1 MTQAT
6 RAHLIDEVREL
17 IAERERDG
25 IVGLAGEVSPA
36 EWAELIPRLDG
47 MEVATLV
54 TWLPEELLADT
65 LAEIDPVQAARILR
79 ALSRAAAADI
89 LEEMDP
95 DDATDIIGQ
104 LRGAEAEQILTEME
118 PSEAAE
124 IRELLEYP
132 ADTAG
137 GIMTPAYVAVR
148 PDMTVEAAERLLRR
162 LVEEAETVYYVYVVD
177 EQRHL
182 LGVLSLHRLVLVPPK
197 TKVRDV
203 MVTDVVRV
211 RADADRES
219 VARLLMDRNFLAVP
233 VVDDQ
238 DRLLGIITQDDVADV
253 LEAEAT
259 EDFERIGGSEPI
271 SVPYRLA
278 SVPLLFRRRIVWL
291 LLLFVAQAYTG
302 SVLEAFQSTLTQ
314 VVALTFFIPLLIG
327 TGGNVGSQ
335 TVTLIVR
342 AIALGEASMRDI
354 VWIVWKEVRV
364 GLLIG
369 TVMAVVAFGRA
380 EIQGVGTDLSAVIA
394 VTIIA
399 ICLWSATVA
408 AILPLVLRRLRI
420 DPAVV
425 SAPLISTLV
434 DGTGLVIY
442 FEIARN
448 MLHL

>member
-6 RAHLIDEVREL
+6 RAHLDEEVRRL
-17 IAERERDG
+17 IAEREREG

-36 EWAELIPRLDG
+36 QWAELIPHLDG
-47 MEVATLV
+47 LELATLV
-54 TWLPEELLADT
+54 TWLPEEVLADT
-65 LAEIDPVQAARILR
+65 LAEIEPFAAARILR
-79 ALSRAAAADI
+79 ALSRGAAADI

-95 DDATDIIGQ
+95 DDATDVVGE
-104 LRGAEAEQILTEME
+104 LREEEAEQILGAME
-118 PSEAAE
+118 PDEAAE

-137 GIMTPAYVAVR
+137 GIMTPAFVSVR
-148 PDMTVEAAERLLRR
+148 PEMTVEAAERLLRR
-162 LVEEAETVYYVYVVD
+162 LVEEAETVYYVYVLDD
-177 EQRHL
+177 ERRL

-197 TKVRDV
+197 TKVREV
-203 MVTDVVRV
+203 MVGDVIRV
-211 RADADRES
+211 RADADRETA
-219 VARLLMDRNFLAVP
+219 ARLLTDHNFLALP
-233 VVDDQ
+233 VVDDD

-271 SVPYRLA
+271 AVPYRLA

-291 LLLFVAQAYTG
+291 LLLFVAQTYTG
-302 SVLEAFQSTLTQ
+302 SVLEAFQGTLTQ

-342 AIALGEASMRDI
+342 AIALGEASLRD
-354 VWIVWKEVRV
+354 VLWILWKEVRV

-369 TVMAVVAFGRA
+369 AVMGIVAFSRA
-380 EIQGVGTDLSAVIA
+380 EIQGVGTNVSAVIA

-408 AILPLVLRRLRI
+408 AVLPLVLRRLRI

>member
-6 RAHLIDEVREL
+6 RAHLEDEVRQL
-17 IAERERDG
+17 IAEREREG

-36 EWAELIPRLDG
+36 QWADLIPRLDG
-47 MEVATLV
+47 LEVATLV

-79 ALSRAAAADI
+79 TLSRSAAADI

-95 DDATDIIGQ
+95 DDATDVVSA
-104 LRGAEAEQILTEME
+104 LPDADAEQILVEME
-118 PSEAAE
+118 PDEAAE
-124 IRELLEYP
+124 IRGLLEYP
-132 ADTAG
+132 PDSAG

-148 PDMTVEAAERLLRR
+148 PDVTVEAAERLLRR
-162 LVEEAETVYYVYVVD
+162 KVEEAETVYYVYVVD
-177 EQRHL
+177 DDRRL
-182 LGVLSLHRLVLVPPK
+182 VGVLALHRLVLVPPR
-197 TKVRDV
+197 TRVRDA
-203 MVTDVVRV
+203 MVGDVIRV
-211 RADADRES
+211 RADADRETA
-219 VARLLMDRNFLAVP
+219 ARLLTDHNFLALP
-233 VVDDQ
+233 VVDDD

-259 EDFERIGGSEPI
+259 EDFERIGGSEPLA
-271 SVPYRLA
+271 VPYRLA

-291 LLLFVAQAYTG
+291 MLLFVAQAYTG
-302 SVLEAFQSTLTQ
+302 TVLEAFQGTLTQ

-342 AIALGEASMRDI
+342 AIALGEAGLRDI
-354 VWIVWKEVRV
+354 GWIVWKEIRV
-364 GLLIG
+364 AVLIG
-369 TVMAVVAFGRA
+369 SVMGVIAFARA
-380 EIQGVGTDLSAVIA
+380 EIQGVGVDISAVVA

-399 ICLWSATVA
+399 ISLWSATVA
-408 AILPLVLRRLRI
+408 AVLPLVLRRLKV

-442 FEIARN
+442 FEIARQ
-448 MLHL
+448 MLRL

>member
-6 RAHLIDEVREL
+6 RAHLDEEVRQL
-17 IAERERDG
+17 IAEREREG
-25 IVGLAGEVSPA
+25 IVGLAGEVSPTQ
-36 EWAELIPRLDG
+36 WAELIPRLDG
-47 MEVATLV
+47 MELATLV

-65 LAEIDPVQAARILR
+65 LAEIDPVQAARIVR
-79 ALSRAAAADI
+79 SLSRGAAADI

-95 DDATDIIGQ
+95 DDATDVLGE
-104 LRGAEAEQILTEME
+104 LPETEAEEILVAME
-118 PSEAAE
+118 PDEAAE
-124 IRELLEYP
+124 IRELLEYEP
-132 ADTAG
+132 DTAG
-137 GIMTPAYVAVR
+137 GIMTPAFVAVR
-148 PDMTVEAAERLLRR
+148 PDVSVETAERLLRR
-162 LVEEAETVYYVYVVD
+162 KVEEAETVYYVYVVD
-177 EQRHL
+177 DARRL
-182 LGVLSLHRLVLVPPK
+182 VGVLALHRLVLVPPK
-197 TKVRDV
+197 TKVRDA
-203 MVTDVVRV
+203 MVTDVIRV
-211 RADADRES
+211 RADADRET
-219 VARLLMDRNFLAVP
+219 VARLLTDHNFLAIP
-233 VVDDQ
+233 VVDDT

-253 LEAEAT
+253 LEEEAT
-259 EDFERIGGSEPI
+259 EDFERIGGSEPLA
-271 SVPYRLA
+271 VPYRIA

-291 LLLFVAQAYTG
+291 LLLFIAQAYTG
-302 SVLEAFQSTLTQ
+302 YVIEAFQGTLTQ

-342 AIALGEASMRDI
+342 AIALGEAEMRDLL
-354 VWIVWKEVRV
+354 WILWKEIRV

-369 TVMAVVAFGRA
+369 VVMAVIAFGRA
-380 EIQGVGTDLSAVIA
+380 SIQGVGPDLPAVVA

-408 AILPLVLRRLRI
+408 AVLPLVLRRLRI

>member
-6 RAHLIDEVREL
+6 RAHLDEEVRRL
-17 IAERERDG
+17 IAEREREG

-36 EWAELIPRLDG
+36 QWAELIPRLDG
-47 MEVATLV
+47 MELATLV
-54 TWLPEELLADT
+54 TWLPEEVLADT
-65 LAEIDPVQAARILR
+65 LAEIEPVAAARILR
-79 ALSRAAAADI
+79 ALSRGAAADI

-95 DDATDIIGQ
+95 DDATDVVGE
-104 LRGAEAEQILTEME
+104 LRDEEAEQILRAME
-118 PSEAAE
+118 PDEAAE

-137 GIMTPAYVAVR
+137 GIMTPAFVSVR
-148 PDMTVEAAERLLRR
+148 PEMTVEAAESLLRR

-177 EQRHL
+177 ETRHL

-197 TKVRDV
+197 TKVREVMVSDV
-203 MVTDVVRV
+203 MRV
-211 RADADRES
+211 RADADRETA
-219 VARLLMDRNFLAVP
+219 ARLLTDHNFLALP
-233 VVDDQ
+233 VVDDD

-271 SVPYRLA
+271 AVPYRLA

-302 SVLEAFQSTLTQ
+302 SVLEAFQGTLTQ

-342 AIALGEASMRDI
+342 AIALGEASLRD
-354 VWIVWKEVRV
+354 VLWILWKEVRV

-369 TVMAVVAFGRA
+369 AVMGIVAFSRA
-380 EIQGVGTDLSAVIA
+380 EIQGVGADVSAVIA
-394 VTIIA
+394 VTIVA

-408 AILPLVLRRLRI
+408 AVLPLVLRRLRI